1 MAKAKTK
8 TAEFIEE
15 AQEQTDRACE
25 QDSKRVRRLILD
37 PRDHM
42 EAARA
47 MVAARYRDG
56 NDRRMLH
63 RYRGAFY
70 HWTGSHY
77 RESNDEAINAEVW
90 SFLDGALKLD
100 SDGKL
105 VPFKPHKTAVTNLVE
120 ALKSVCQIDADGDAP
135 FWLGTTD
142 DVRPAPREIF
152 ACGNGLLHVPSGKL
166 LPATPEFFG
175 LNASDVVFNPK
186 APAPRR
192 WLKFLK
198 ELHGIDHQ
206 SVEAEQE
213 AFGYALTPD
222 TSQQKI
228 MLMVGPK
235 RGGKGTIA
243 RVLTALLGSSAVAA
257 PTIGSLSTQ
266 FGLWPLIGRNLAIIS
281 DARVGAKTDKAA
293 IVERL
298 LSISGEDDI
307 TVDRKFL
314 SAWKGR
320 LSVRFWIMTNELPSF
335 SDGSGALASRFVVIV
350 LTKSFY
356 GREDLGLT
364 EKLTAE
370 LPGIL
375 NWAIDGYR
383 RLHERGHFVQPESS
397 TEAIEAIETLASPA
411 RAFVGEVCEVG
422 VGHRVKTDTL
432 YAAWRD
438 WCGAHGLDPKSEQ
451 WFGRDLH
458 AVVPSIKVVRPR
470 GKDGGQTRF
479 YEGIRQVRDVAM

>member
-1 MAKAKTK
+1 MV
-8 TAEFIEE
+8 TAVFNDNIG
-15 AQEQTDRACE
+15 
-25 QDSKRVRRLILD
+25 RRT
-37 PRDHM
+37 
-42 EAARA
+42 
-47 MVAARYRDG
+47 V
-56 NDRRMLH
+56 H

-70 HWTGSHY
+70 HWTGSYY
-77 RESNDEAINAEVW
+77 RELNDEAVNAAAW
-90 SFLDGALKLD
+90 TFLDGALKLD
-100 SDGKL
+100 GDGKL
-105 VPFKPHKTAVTNLVE
+105 VPFKPNKTAVTNLVE

-135 FWLGTTD
+135 FWLDTTD
-142 DVRPAPREIF
+142 DQRPVAREIF

-175 LNASDVVFNPK
+175 LNASDVVFDRK
-186 APAPRR
+186 ALAPRR

-198 ELHGIDHQ
+198 ELHGPDHQ
-206 SVEAEQE
+206 AIDAEQE

-243 RVLTALLGSSAVAA
+243 RVLTAMLGSSAVAA
-257 PTIGSLSTQ
+257 PTIASLSTH

-307 TVDRKFL
+307 TVDRKYL
-314 SAWKGR
+314 TAWKGR

-356 GREDLGLT
+356 GREDLSLT

-370 LPGIL
+370 LPGISEL
-375 NWAIDGYR
+375 GCR
-383 RLHERGHFVQPESS
+383 RLPP
-397 TEAIEAIETLASPA
+397 AS
-411 RAFVGEVCEVG
+411 
-422 VGHRVKTDTL
+422 
-432 YAAWRD
+432 
-438 WCGAHGLDPKSEQ
+438 
-451 WFGRDLH
+451 
-458 AVVPSIKVVRPR
+458 
-470 GKDGGQTRF
+470 
-479 YEGIRQVRDVAM
+479 